1 MKMLKMDGTTWRQSG
16 ILVKFQIQFENG
28 LELETSSIHHGW
40 GGVTLVTDLHT
51 GKSLGFTRVYTLW
64 GSSERCVNLER
75 LLDAIKK
82 NSTKF
87 VEFFEENSS
96 RNTHARHA
104 YLDEESGEYCMC
116 R

>member
-1 MKMLKMDGTTWRQSG
+1 MRIVDGKTWKSCG
-16 ILVKFQIQFENG
+16 ILEKFRVEFENG
-28 LELETSSIHHGW
+28 LELETDSIYHGW
-40 GGVTLVTDLHT
+40 GGVTILIDLHT
-51 GKSLGFTRVYTLW
+51 GKCLGFTRVYTLW
-64 GSSERCVNLER
+64 QGSERCVNLER

-82 NSTKF
+82 EPTKF